1 MKLQLSTSYAVDLL
15 LQDEFAKWS
24 YNGATALVEHLE
36 DLEEDLGEE
45 INFNVVDF
53 RCEFSEY
60 KSAQDWLTSHYGSS
74 LKDALKSAG
83 IDHDENE
90 DKMYL
95 SIAEYI
101 HERGTLI
108 EFEGGIIVSSD
119 F

>member
-36 DLEEDLGEE
+36 DREEELDVE
-45 INFNVVDF
+45 INFNCIDL
-53 RCEFSEY
+53 RCEYSEY
-60 KSAQDWLTSHYGSS
+60 ESVQDWLTSYYGSP
-74 LKDALKSAG
+74 LNDALKSAG
-83 IDHDENE
+83 IEHDEDE
-90 DKMYL
+90 YKMYL

>member
-1 MKLQLSTSYAVDLL
+1 MKLQLSTSHAVDLL

-24 YNGATALVEHLE
+24 YNGAVALVEHLE

-60 KSAQDWLTSHYGSS
+60 ESVQDWLISHYGSP

-83 IDHDENE
+83 IEHDVDDDEI
-90 DKMYL
+90 DSL
-95 SIAEYI
+95 IAEYI

-108 EFEGGIIVSSD
+108 EFEGGIIVSD

>member
-15 LQDEFAKWS
+15 LQDEYAGWS
-24 YNGATALVEHLE
+24 YHGASALVEYLE
-36 DLEEDLGEE
+36 DLEEELGEE
-45 INFNVVDF
+45 ITFNCIDL
-53 RCEFSEY
+53 RCEYSEY
-60 KSAQDWLTSHYGSS
+60 ESVQAWLTSHYGIP

-83 IDHDENE
+83 IEHDEDE
-90 DKMYL
+90 YKMYL

-108 EFEGGIIVSSD
+108 EFEGGIIVSD